1 MGNVG
6 GKRNYG
12 YGKQLAWAGK
22 NALAD
27 RYGQGHFST
36 RATHEDRWNKFAQ
49 YLKQQGI
56 NDARK
61 IDKAIVINYAEQLKQ
76 WVSSGDLRVA
86 YAQNVLSTVN
96 VVLETMRKDSVLSIK
111 PAQYVGER
119 THVRS
124 EAPRTDDRSEFQKPI
139 KYLYTRNEARVAII
153 AQLARDFGLRFKEAS
168 MLDANKALKQAIR
181 LNRINITQG
190 TKGGR
195 GKGQDRWVPINPR
208 NLETLKKAKAIQGKA
223 NNLIPKDK
231 TYIQWRDHAYYQWRI
246 TNQSAITE
254 IKGFHDMRAA
264 FACERYQ
271 EITGY
276 PAPVIAGQR
285 QAPKNIDTQARLT
298 LSQMLG
304 HNRVDVIVSY
314 IGSSQ

>member
-1 MGNVG
+1 MMGNVG
-6 GKRNYG
+6 GTRNYG

-36 RATHEDRWNKFAQ
+36 RATHEDRWNKFTQ

-61 IDKAIVINYAEQLKQ
+61 IDQSTVLDYAEQLKQ
-76 WVSSGDLRVA
+76 LVNSGDVSVA

-96 VVLETMRKDSVLSIK
+96 VVLETMRKDNPLTIK

-124 EAPRTDDRSEFQKPI
+124 DAPRTGDRSQFQKPI
-139 KYLYTRNEARVAII
+139 QTLHARNEARVAIT
-153 AQLARDFGLRFKEAS
+153 ALLARDFGLRFKEAS
-168 MLDANKALKQAIR
+168 MLNTNKALKQANK
-181 LNRINITQG
+181 LNRINITEG

-195 GKGQDRWVPINPR
+195 GKGQDRWVTINPR
-208 NLETLKKAKAIQGKA
+208 NLDTLKQAKALQGKDK
-223 NNLIPKDK
+223 NLVPCNK
-231 TYIQWRDHAYYQWRI
+231 TYVQWRDHAYYQWRI
-246 TNQSAITE
+246 ATKDTE

-264 FACERYQ
+264 FACESYQ
-271 EITGY
+271 EITGHK
-276 PAPVIAGQR
+276 APVITGQR
-285 QAPKNIDTQARLT
+285 QAPKLIDIQARLI

-304 HNRVDVIVSY
+304 HSRLDVIASY
-314 IGSSQ
+314 IGSSK